1 VTQDLQNGEHTDEWP
16 AADRPLNGDD
26 SDAPVNIDEAIPASS
41 AADAEAASDAAID
54 AQAALDNGEDDEL
67 DAEAQAAADA
77 ADAVQSEI
85 DNGEMPSQPV
95 AEADESAN
103 DVTGANNVDIT
114 NGGARDIDAT
124 SVSITQGG
132 ARDIEATTVTVNQG
146 GVGRIQADEVSVSQ
160 GGIGLARAEHLTIQD
175 GGNAFAV
182 MADKAT
188 LDPETS
194 VFLLVAGST
203 TGDVRPVLD
212 WRAAL
217 ALGAGFAV
225 VLSALRRLRR

>member
-1 VTQDLQNGEHTDEWP
+1 MTQDLQNGEHTDEWP
-16 AADRPLNGDD
+16 AADRSFNGDD
-26 SDAPVNIDEAIPASS
+26 SDAPVS
-41 AADAEAASDAAID
+41 ID
-54 AQAALDNGEDDEL
+54 ASTSDDGDDEL
-67 DAEAQAAADA
+67 DAEAEAAADA

-85 DNGEMPSQPV
+85 DNGEMPSQEA

-132 ARDIEATTVTVNQG
+132 ARDIDATTVTVNQG
-146 GVGRIQADEVSVSQ
+146 GVGRIQADEVSVTQ
-160 GGIGLARAEHLTIQD
+160 GGIGLARTEHLTIQD
-175 GGNAFAV
+175 GGTAFAV

>member
-16 AADRPLNGDD
+16 AADRPINGDD

-41 AADAEAASDAAID
+41 AAAYVTDDDADDA
-54 AQAALDNGEDDEL
+54 DDEL

-77 ADAVQSEI
+77 ADALQSEI